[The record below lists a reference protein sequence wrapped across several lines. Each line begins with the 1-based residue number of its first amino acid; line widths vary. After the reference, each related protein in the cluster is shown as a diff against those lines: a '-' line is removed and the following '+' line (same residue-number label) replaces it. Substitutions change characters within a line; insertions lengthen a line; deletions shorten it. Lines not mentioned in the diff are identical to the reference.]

1 MGNNFNDSCYSLLAE
16 KANRHNSL
24 KEILYS
30 VRKNK
35 DLNLNANLD
44 EVMETEMIKRP
55 EKNPTD
61 PDVPVTD
68 LYNTDDEDQLN
79 MSFPG
84 LNPPY

>member
-1 MGNNFNDSCYSLLAE
+1 MGSSFNDSAYQPLAD
-16 KANRHNSL
+16 KALRHNNL
-24 KEILYS
+24 KEILNS
-30 VRKNK
+30 VKKNK

-44 EVMETEMIKRP
+44 EVMETEMIRRP

-68 LYNTDDEDQLN
+68 LYSSDDEDQFN

-84 LNPPY
+84 MNPPY

>member
-1 MGNNFNDSCYSLLAE
+1 
-16 KANRHNSL
+16 
-24 KEILYS
+24 
-30 VRKNK
+30 
-35 DLNLNANLD
+35 
-44 EVMETEMIKRP
+44 METEMIRRP

-68 LYNTDDEDQLN
+68 LYSSDDEDQFN

>member
-1 MGNNFNDSCYSLLAE
+1 
-16 KANRHNSL
+16 L

-35 DLNLNANLD
+35 DLHLNANLD